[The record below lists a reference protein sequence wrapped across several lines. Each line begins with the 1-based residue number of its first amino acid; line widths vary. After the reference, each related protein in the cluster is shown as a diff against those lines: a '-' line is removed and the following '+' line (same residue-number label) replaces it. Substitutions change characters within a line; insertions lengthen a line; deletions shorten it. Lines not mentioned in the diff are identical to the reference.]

1 MCVGVP
7 MQIIE
12 INYPIGVAE
21 AKGVKRDIGLQ
32 LLPEG
37 DIKLGDHV
45 VVHVGFAIEKIDKER
60 SDEIWQG
67 LNELLELM
75 DQEEDSA

>member
-1 MCVGVP
+1 
-7 MQIIE
+7 MQIIN

-37 DIKLGDHV
+37 DIKIGDHV

>member
-12 INYPIGVAE
+12 INYPLGVAE

-37 DIKLGDHV
+37 DIQLGDHV

-75 DQEEDSA
+75 DQEDDSA